1 MTDSDARVYFLTY
14 RALVEDIEG
23 AVVNREVPLNEYQVD
38 VRCFALFI
46 AIQLY
51 NSQSKFASVNNLAK
65 DTWGIK
71 QDNNASASPRSK
83 YTKIN
88 YT

>member
-1 MTDSDARVYFLTY
+1 MTY
-14 RALVEDIEG
+14 RALLENIENGG
-23 AVVNREVPLNEYQVD
+23 ANREMVPISEYQVD
-38 VRCFALFI
+38 VRCFALYI

-51 NSQSKFASVNNLAK
+51 TSQSKFSTEQRNNLAK

-71 QDNNASASPRSK
+71 ESTNNSSGASPRSK